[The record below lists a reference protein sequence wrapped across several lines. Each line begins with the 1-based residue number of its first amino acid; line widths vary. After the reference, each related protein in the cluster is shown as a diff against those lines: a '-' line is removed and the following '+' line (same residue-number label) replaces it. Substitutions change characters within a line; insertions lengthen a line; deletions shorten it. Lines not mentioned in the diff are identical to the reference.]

1 MITFRLAGF
10 YATVFAVI
18 GISTP
23 FWPLW
28 LKSRGLGPEEIGL
41 AMALGIAVK
50 IFANPLIAV
59 VADRHGERKRLM
71 IALLLVATLVFSLFY
86 WAHDFWSIV
95 IVILVFQAFWSPAL
109 PLMETLTMQTT
120 KIEPLNYG
128 RIRLWGSVTF
138 IIGAWGMG
146 ELLSKGS
153 VDLVYWVTLGALI
166 LTFLSTLTLPDTRIA
181 KPAGKKRPIR
191 DVLSDRTFVT
201 FLVATAL
208 IQSSHG
214 VYYTFGTIHWQS
226 VGHSEAIIGWLW
238 AEGVIAEVLLFMWG
252 DRIVKRFGAA
262 RLIAL
267 SGIAGLI
274 RWALTGVTDALPAL
288 MILQLFHA
296 LTFGAA
302 HLGAIHFIARRMD
315 PSVSATAQSVY
326 AATVMGLAMG
336 VSAWVSGKLYGGFG
350 SQAYYLMAVM
360 AGLGGMIAYALRQR
374 S

>member
-28 LKSRGLGPEEIGL
+28 LKSRGLGPEDIGL

>member
-288 MILQLFHA
+288 MTLQLFHA

>member
-59 VADRHGERKRLM
+59 AADRHGERKRLM

-86 WAHDFWSIV
+86 WARDFWSIV

-201 FLVATAL
+201 FVVATAL

-262 RLIAL
+262 RLITLA
-267 SGIAGLI
+267 GIAGLI

-288 MILQLFHA
+288 MTLQLFHA

-302 HLGAIHFIARRMD
+302 HLGAIHFIARRMA

-336 VSAWVSGKLYGGFG
+336 VSAWVSGKLYSGFG

>member
-1 MITFRLAGF
+1 MMTFRLAGF
-10 YATVFAVI
+10 YATAFGVI

-28 LKSRGLGPEEIGL
+28 LKSRGLGPEDIGL
-41 AMALGIAVK
+41 AMALGIVVK
-50 IFANPLIAV
+50 IFANPMIAV

-95 IVILVFQAFWSPAL
+95 IVILVFQALWSPAL
-109 PLMETLTMQTT
+109 PLMETLTMQTK

-153 VDLVYWVTLGALI
+153 VGLVYWVTLGALI

-201 FLVATAL
+201 FVVATAL

-252 DRIVKRFGAA
+252 DRIVKRFGAT

-267 SGIAGLI
+267 AGIAGLI

-288 MILQLFHA
+288 MTLQLFHA

-302 HLGAIHFIARRMD
+302 HLGAIHFIARRMA
-315 PSVSATAQSVY
+315 PSVSATAQGIY

-360 AGLGGMIAYALRQR
+360 AGLGGIIAYALRQR